1 MSQVFFDALNSPLIV
16 SVQAEAHEPLG
27 QALHLLALCHSVAQ
41 GGAAGL
47 RLANLEVMTAMH
59 ATLPCI
65 GLLKQ
70 TPAHLAQG
78 ASLANKVYITPTLAT
93 ALQVAQTGVAMVAVD
108 ATPRPRP
115 DGLTLSQTVQALKAQ
130 YPNVLVLG
138 DCDTLASARYAV
150 AAGVDALSTTL
161 AGYTRETLATFD
173 PHTPDWPLL
182 QAMVSA
188 FGSRLPV
195 VAEGRFWHPKDAR
208 QALAM
213 GATVVVVGS
222 AITRPNLITQRFV
235 MACTNQAN
243 EL

>member
-1 MSQVFFDALNSPLIV
+1 MSQAFFDALKSPLIV

-27 QALHLLALCHSVAQ
+27 QASHLLALCQSVIQ
-41 GGAAGL
+41 GGASAL
-47 RLANLEVMTAMH
+47 RLANLEVMAAMH

-78 ASLANKVYITPTLAT
+78 ASLANEVYITPTLAT

-115 DGLTLSQTVQALKAQ
+115 DGLTLAQTMQALKAQ

-138 DCDTLASARYAV
+138 DCDTLASAQHAV

-161 AGYTRETLATFD
+161 AGYTTETLTTFD

-182 QAMVSA
+182 QALITTFA
-188 FGSRLPV
+188 HQIPV
-195 VAEGRFWHPKDAR
+195 VAEGRFWHPDEAQR
-208 QALAM
+208 ALAM
-213 GATVVVVGS
+213 GATSVVIGS
-222 AITRPNLITQRFV
+222 AITRPHLITQRFAH
-235 MACTNQAN
+235 ACQPRP
-243 EL
+243 